1 MENMS
6 VNAAPATV
14 AKLYVNGVFADASGG
29 AVGDVLSPASGAP
42 FGTVALAD
50 RSDMAKTV
58 DAATAGFA
66 IWRKTPAHD
75 RYNVL
80 RSAATLLR
88 RRADSIAQ
96 ALTIEQGKPVAEAR
110 IECLFTADIIDWC
123 AEEAKRCYGRVIP
136 ARNIAQ
142 TQVVLREPVGPVAA
156 FTPWNFPILQAAR
169 KIAAALAAGCSI
181 VIKGPEE
188 TPVSCSELVRTF
200 HDAGLPAGVLNLLFG
215 VPKDVSGFLIPH
227 PAIRK
232 VSFTGSTAVGKELAA
247 LAGRHMKRVTME
259 LGGHAPV
266 LVFKDANVE
275 AAAAALA
282 ASKFRNAGQQCNS
295 PTRFLIQ
302 DEVYQKFV
310 DSFVAKARAIRVGD
324 GLNSDSQ
331 MGALANERRVHAMEA
346 LVSDAVG
353 KGAKVAFGGHRIG
366 NRGFYYSPT
375 VVADVSSEAR
385 LMNDEPFG
393 PIAPMQRF
401 THIDDAIREANRL
414 SFGLTAYAFT
424 SSMKTAATLASD
436 IEVGALWI
444 NQPGPP
450 WPEVPF
456 GGVKDSGY
464 GSEGGSESLEPY
476 TVPKLVTQLNI

>member
-6 VNAAPATV
+6 VNAAPATA

-29 AVGDVLSPASGAP
+29 AVGDILSPASGAP
-42 FGTVALAD
+42 FGTVPLAD

-88 RRADSIAQ
+88 GRADSIAQ
-96 ALTIEQGKPVAEAR
+96 ALTIEQGKPLAEAR

-215 VPKDVSGFLIPH
+215 VPRDISGFLIPH

-266 LVFKDANVE
+266 LVFKDAHVE

-295 PTRFLIQ
+295 PTQFLIQ

-310 DSFVAKARAIRVGD
+310 DSFVARARAVRVGD
-324 GLNSDSQ
+324 GLNPDSQ

-353 KGAKVAFGGHRIG
+353 KGANLIGGHRIG

-401 THIDDAIREANRL
+401 TDIDDAIRERPTVFSIRSHRLCVHELDENGSNSCFGYRSGSPLDRSASGHRGRRSPLAVSKTRDTDRKVARNR
-414 SFGLTAYAFT
+414 SSLTR
-424 SSMKTAATLASD
+424 SPS
-436 IEVGALWI
+436 W
-444 NQPGPP
+444 
-450 WPEVPF
+450 
-456 GGVKDSGY
+456 
-464 GSEGGSESLEPY
+464 
-476 TVPKLVTQLNI
+476 